1 LGSVH
6 LKKKKK
12 TILINYFIQQG
23 NIKLI

>member
-6 LKKKKK
+6 LKKKK